1 MQELAFLLTGLA
13 GAASAVAFAKFPKNT
28 HSLKIIG
35 ANPRIQRE
43 IAYMPSRTAQMTFV
57 KSVLATAST
66 TDVNFFLC
74 KATHGGGAFYHR
86 LFTWRRRYHYYVVS
100 SDYDGSKRLCV
111 AFFAKFFRRV

>member
-43 IAYMPSRTAQMTFV
+43 IAYISRM
-57 KSVLATAST
+57 
-66 TDVNFFLC
+66 
-74 KATHGGGAFYHR
+74 
-86 LFTWRRRYHYYVVS
+86 S
-100 SDYDGSKRLCV
+100 SM
-111 AFFAKFFRRV
+111 

>member
-43 IAYMPSRTAQMTFV
+43 IAYMEVERDTCENCLKT
-57 KSVLATAST
+57 
-66 TDVNFFLC
+66 LC
-74 KATHGGGAFYHR
+74 KIP
-86 LFTWRRRYHYYVVS
+86 
-100 SDYDGSKRLCV
+100 K
-111 AFFAKFFRRV
+111 

>member
-43 IAYMPSRTAQMTFV
+43 IAYMEVERDILAKLSQDSIFSKMRFLPEAIRTTMMPQNLV
-57 KSVLATAST
+57 KELDEQALV
-66 TDVNFFLC
+66 C
-74 KATHGGGAFYHR
+74 R
-86 LFTWRRRYHYYVVS
+86 
-100 SDYDGSKRLCV
+100 SKQSMKPKGFEKSMQIMPYCI
-111 AFFAKFFRRV
+111 F